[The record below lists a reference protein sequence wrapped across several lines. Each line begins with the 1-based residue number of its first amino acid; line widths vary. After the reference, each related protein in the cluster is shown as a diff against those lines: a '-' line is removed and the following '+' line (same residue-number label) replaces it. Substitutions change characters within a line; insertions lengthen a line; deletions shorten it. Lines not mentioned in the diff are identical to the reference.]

1 MKGGKEQGKGEGGR
15 GGGGGGGGGGE
26 EFITVYKHN
35 TGRMDNVLSYQYLID
50 MTSFHDISA
59 HIPTLAPPSWS
70 TAMQPDKMAALIG
83 HRSVFLYLTEQ

>member
-15 GGGGGGGGGGE
+15 GGGGGG
-26 EFITVYKHN
+26 
-35 TGRMDNVLSYQYLID
+35 RSLSLCINIIQAGWTTYSTILPID

-59 HIPTLAPPSWS
+59 HIPTLVPPSWS
-70 TAMQPDKMAALIG
+70 TVMQPDKMAALIG